1 VGLGFADD
9 IHLCAQVDLISDI
22 VPTLTAVVPL
32 ARGGQGVRL
41 QRGTLE
47 HATSL

>member
-1 VGLGFADD
+1 V
-9 IHLCAQVDLISDI
+9 ISDI

-32 ARGGQGVRL
+32 PHGGQGVRL

-47 HATSL
+47 HVTSL